1 MLKRMKFEKEKKSE
15 GLIDLYLLWGLINY
29 LLFNLLLLYIKW
41 FIFFF
46 FKISNGVYMELGGV
60 IWIVGNLVFDGNI
73 VMDYVFEIVELFVK
87 LELRYVIEL
96 KCVVNGFDCLKIDYN
111 FKDFKN

>member
-1 MLKRMKFEKEKKSE
+1 MVVYDNFCMMC
-15 GLIDLYLLWGLINY
+15 LI
-29 LLFNLLLLYIKW
+29 
-41 FIFFF
+41 
-46 FKISNGVYMELGGV
+46 
-60 IWIVGNLVFDGNI
+60 FDGNI